1 MCISLSPVK
10 VEKKRKDRTPS
21 PSSPKIV
28 TDLTAEEEYAT
39 FPLTQS
45 SEKEPSIYVLNEKE
59 SIVYEREMYRSH
71 AWAAL
76 ATPAKAPSNSRFVQY
91 SISFCPGCI

>member
-28 TDLTAEEEYAT
+28 IDLTAEEEYAT

-59 SIVYEREMYRSH
+59 SIVYERDLDI
-71 AWAAL
+71 A
-76 ATPAKAPSNSRFVQY
+76 
-91 SISFCPGCI
+91 